1 MPCYNP
7 FDDGSHEYSVN
18 SVGIGKYAYIYYGQ
32 DLFGKPGLRNYTG
45 KRVSGV
51 FGLEGLDEM
60 YNALEPMGDGHTFGW
75 ESGLNNGL
83 TRAQN
88 QILQNHREA
97 HPKTV
102 VTDAMQ
108 RELEKHYDSPK
119 YLRYILPQWTIV
131 RILAEGGSL
140 NRGQSF
146 LGEDIDAEYAPIVTA
161 EAVQVIDYDSVNFG
175 DLTPDQQ
182 IIDRVTGD
190 RLVPNVGDI
199 LTRVGAVYTG
209 GVPLLF
215 IRCPV
220 RSGVSQ
226 LDNAAVAA
234 VRRCIKAHKQ
244 RLNYIREGVSAVAGL
259 AAAREAIF
267 GRDKIGS
274 EDYPRPWENY
284 WGDGWF
290 DINYAD
296 GDQSDDN
303 TEYQPTHIWDHLDE
317 TRRLEVCGEQDI
329 CSQYTNADTCNA
341 HFKPVDHDKPDEIN
355 CMWCNNSCRQY
366 DEGYM
371 SNCSNLKNTASDI
384 YCGKKSGVFGTDLDC
399 DTTDADGYCSSDMN
413 SGSIACTTGYDSNL
427 EHCPIGTTIDGR
439 SYMYY
444 DAKPPD
450 NVGDWRGPGCNV
462 RQCRNCKDFD
472 GLTTIYC
479 GEDSCTAGVTQEDK
493 DNLTSNCAGANDNDL
508 MTCPCGFQH
517 DDFNNYAGKS
527 CDIRKCTKN
536 KFAKNR
542 IYCGKDV
549 CSADESVPSSNAIGS
564 DDTYLIDC
572 PYGYTHKGFQ
582 GSFGFNRRICDKNH

>member
-7 FDDGSHEYSVN
+7 FDDGSHEYAVN

-32 DLFGKPGLRNYTG
+32 DLFGKVGLRNYTG

-51 FGLEGLDEM
+51 FGLEGLDHL
-60 YNALEPMGDGHTFGW
+60 YAALDPWANRRTFAW

-88 QILQNHREA
+88 QILQNHRDA
-97 HPKTV
+97 YPKTV
-102 VTDAMQ
+102 VTDEMQ
-108 RELEKHYDSPK
+108 SDLEEYYDSPK

-131 RILAEGGSL
+131 RILSEGGTL
-140 NRGQSF
+140 NANRNF
-146 LGEDIDAEYAPIVTA
+146 LGADDATEIVTA
-161 EAVQVIDYDSVNFG
+161 DAVQVIDYDSVNFD
-175 DLTPDQQ
+175 DL
-182 IIDRVTGD
+182 
-190 RLVPNVGDI
+190 NVGDI
-199 LTRVGAVYTG
+199 LTRVGATYSG

-220 RSGVSQ
+220 RSIAGLNQ
-226 LDNAAVAA
+226 LDNAAIAA

-244 RLNYIREGVSAVAGL
+244 RLNYIKEGISAAAGL

-267 GRDKIGS
+267 GRDKINS

-290 DINYAD
+290 NIDYAD
-296 GDQSDDN
+296 GDQSDDDDA
-303 TEYQPTHIWDHLDE
+303 EYQPTDVWDHLDE
-317 TRRLEVCGEQDI
+317 TRRLEVCGEEDI
-329 CSQYTNADTCNA
+329 CVQYKSADACNA
-341 HFKPVDHDKPDEIN
+341 HFKPIDPEKPDEIN
-355 CMWCNNSCRQY
+355 CMWCNSACRQY
-366 DEGYM
+366 DENAM
-371 SNCSNLKNTASDI
+371 KHCSNLKNTAEEVF
-384 YCGKKSGVFGTDLDC
+384 CGKKSGVFGIDLEC
-399 DTTDADGYCSSDMN
+399 DTTDADGCCSSDVN
-413 SGSIACTTGYDSNL
+413 SDSVACNTGFDSNL
-427 EHCPIGTTIDGR
+427 EHCPIGTIDGR
-439 SYMYY
+439 AYMYY

-450 NVGDWRGPGCNV
+450 NVGDNRFPGCNV

-479 GEDSCTAGVTQEDK
+479 GEDSCTAGETDEDK
-493 DNLTSNCAGANDNDL
+493 NNLTSNCAGANDNDL

-517 DDFNNYAGKS
+517 DDFKNYAGKS

-536 KFAKNR
+536 KFTENR

-549 CSADESVPSSNAIGS
+549 CSADESVPSTNAIGS

-582 GSFGFNRRICDKNH
+582 GSFGFNRRVCDKNH